1 MKSQFAH
8 HFLAGVSRKHAVT
21 CFGDRCGVAMG
32 LVFRAKGFCFAA
44 VAAQGSASGAAG
56 AGVFL
61 VVVVCFCMFVFNL
74 CICV

>member
-1 MKSQFAH
+1 
-8 HFLAGVSRKHAVT
+8 
-21 CFGDRCGVAMG
+21 MG

-61 VVVVCFCMFVFNL
+61 VVVVCFCVVAFFCLFVSGK
-74 CICV
+74 

>member
-1 MKSQFAH
+1 M
-8 HFLAGVSRKHAVT
+8 
-21 CFGDRCGVAMG
+21 AMG

-61 VVVVCFCMFVFNL
+61 VVVCLFSCCWFFFVCFW
-74 CICV
+74 